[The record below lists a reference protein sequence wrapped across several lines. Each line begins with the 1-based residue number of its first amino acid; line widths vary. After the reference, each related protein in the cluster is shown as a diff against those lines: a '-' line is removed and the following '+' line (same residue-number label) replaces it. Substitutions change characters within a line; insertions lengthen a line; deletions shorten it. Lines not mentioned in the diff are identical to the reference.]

1 MSAAALRR
9 HLAEAAAARLG
20 ALDWVG
26 TLDSTNAELLRRGA
40 AQPDFALLV
49 ADAQSAGR
57 GRRGRTWHSPP
68 QANLYC
74 SLYLQL
80 PRGTRQAAGLSLLV
94 GVAAAEALHA
104 LGAEAV
110 QLKWPNDLL
119 AQGRK
124 LGGVLVELG
133 GAGAVIGIGINLR
146 MPADAA
152 TEVEQPWTDL
162 AALGVDV
169 PREQVAARLVE
180 ALLPRLAAFRE
191 HGLDSGLR
199 ARWEALHAHAGCEVH
214 VLDAAQAWHGRAL
227 GLAADGAL
235 RVATA
240 DGERL
245 VHGGDVSLRP
255 A

>member
-1 MSAAALRR
+1 MSAVALRR
-9 HLAEAAAARLG
+9 HLSAAAAARLG
-20 ALDWVG
+20 AVDWLES
-26 TLDSTNAELLRRGA
+26 LDSTNAELLRRGA

-57 GRRGRTWHSPP
+57 GRRGRAWHSPP

-80 PRGTRQAAGLSLLV
+80 PRGARQAAGLSLVV

-104 LGAEAV
+104 LGAQAV
-110 QLKWPNDLL
+110 RLKWPNDLL
-119 AQGRK
+119 ARGRK

-152 TEVEQPWTDL
+152 ADLDQPWTDL

-180 ALLPRLAAFRE
+180 ALLPRLAAFRDD
-191 HGLDSGLR
+191 GLDAGLR
-199 ARWEALHAHAGCEVH
+199 ARWETLHAHAGCEVR

-227 GLAADGAL
+227 GLAEDGAL

-240 DGERL
+240 DGERR